1 MASHAPTTATATET
15 NVLWLFGVVAGLAGL
30 SWGLQGGEF
39 APVMDCDETFNYLE
53 AAHYSLHGTGMQTW
67 EYAPQYGLR
76 SWFYVEL
83 HLVPIRLARL
93 VLGEGLTKAQE
104 LLVLR
109 GVLVGLSSWFEAM
122 LASAV
127 GSKFQSPAAAWLTAV
142 VLGTSAGMGHARR
155 SMLPSSTCMMCF
167 TLAQALWMRNRPQA
181 ALLVGSFSVLVSWP
195 FAALPY
201 IPIGLEV
208 LFDKEAGGVRVI
220 VQIVIL
226 ALVLFAL
233 LPGVVDSYFYGKPTF
248 AALQMV
254 LYNALGASGGG
265 AHLYGVEPWTFYF
278 KNLFLNFNL
287 VLPVS
292 LAATC
297 MLPVLGNTHVRV
309 YHSLGFLLAFGL
321 FQSMPHKEERFLFQ
335 LYPTLCWS
343 AVVAVAPHRRLA
355 TVFALVVVAMS
366 TSRNLALGRLTAPN
380 EVYAALP
387 LSDASGAL
395 CLGREWHRF
404 PSSFYLPPRV
414 TLHWV
419 QSDFKG
425 ILPQP
430 FASKPEQGYARLVP
444 HMNDLNLEE
453 PSRYSGPDL
462 CRYTVDVDL
471 PYSERDKLQPFAA
484 TAEWKRVQCH
494 EFVGDAKQPFR
505 SFALP
510 ASAWFGVT
518 TIDYCLLEKRT
529 A

>member
-1 MASHAPTTATATET
+1 MASHAPTTTATATET
-15 NVLWLFGVVAGLAGL
+15 GALGLFGVVAGLAAL

-53 AAHYSLHGTGMQTW
+53 AAHYALHGTGMQTW

-83 HLVPIRLARL
+83 HLVPIRLARM
-93 VLGEGLTKAQE
+93 VLGEHGLTKPQE

-109 GVLVGLSSWFEAM
+109 GLLVGLSSACEAA

-127 GSKFQSPAAAWLTAV
+127 GSKFQSPTAAWLTAV

-155 SMLPSSTCMMCF
+155 SLLPSSTCMMCY
-167 TLAQALWMRNRPQA
+167 TLAQALWLRNRPRA

-201 IPIGLEV
+201 LPIGLEV
-208 LFDKEAGGVRVI
+208 LLDKEAGVRAI
-220 VQIVIL
+220 AQIVAL

-233 LPGVVDSYFYGKPTF
+233 LPGLVDSYFYGKPAF
-248 AALQMV
+248 ATLQMV

-278 KNLFLNFNL
+278 KNLLLNFNL

-292 LAATC
+292 LVAAC
-297 MLPVLGNTHVRV
+297 VLPVLGNARVLV
-309 YHSLGFLLAFGL
+309 YHSVGFALAFGL
-321 FQSMPHKEERFLFQ
+321 FQCMPHKEERFLFQ

-355 TVFALVVVAMS
+355 TAFVVVVVAAS
-366 TSRNLALGRLTAPN
+366 VSRNLALGRLTAPS

-387 LSDASGAL
+387 EAGGAL

-414 TLHWV
+414 ALHWV
-419 QSDFKG
+419 QSDFQG

-430 FASKPEQGYARLVP
+430 FAPKSDNGYARLVP
-444 HMNDLNLEE
+444 HMNDLNREE
-453 PSRYSGPDL
+453 PSRYSDPAL

-471 PYSERDKLQPFAA
+471 AYSARDQLRPF
-484 TAEWKRVQCH
+484 TAEWTRVRCH
-494 EFVGDAKQPFR
+494 QFVGSAQQPFR

-510 ASAWFGVT
+510 PPASAWFGVT
-518 TIDYCLLEKRT
+518 PVDYCLLEKRVP
-529 A
+529 